1 MYKGDSHVSD
11 TQRVPDSEADTGPQ
25 AAIVDA
31 APPGVVEA
39 MELYEAAM
47 RHYAVAAA
55 YTVPVHKT
63 TSTSAA
69 RAASFAS

>member
-1 MYKGDSHVSD
+1 M
-11 TQRVPDSEADTGPQ
+11 TMAE
-25 AAIVDA
+25 A

>member
-1 MYKGDSHVSD
+1 MTD
-11 TQRVPDSEADTGPQ
+11 TQHARDSDAADGLQ
-25 AAIVDA
+25 ATMAEA

-39 MELYEAAM
+39 IELYEAAM

-69 RAASFAS
+69 RAASFAN